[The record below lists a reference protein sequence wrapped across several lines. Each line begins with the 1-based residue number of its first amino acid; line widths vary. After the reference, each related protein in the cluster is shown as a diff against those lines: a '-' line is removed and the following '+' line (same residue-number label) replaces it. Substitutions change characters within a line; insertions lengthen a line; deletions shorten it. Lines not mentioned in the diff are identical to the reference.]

1 MASHSD
7 QPSVQPRQL
16 RPPEP
21 VSIATPL
28 PPSHP
33 TQLFTPAFAA
43 AQLVTGPDPLQHVTI
58 PATQMATI
66 PATSAGV
73 QLVVWAVSHGPS
85 ANLAGSQRREIPFIE
100 QEDILGID
108 PRIRL
113 ETELLPGTCAC
124 SGAQTLART
133 CRAAVLTRSMGELAC
148 VSVSVHCHSCR
159 SDATTAAA
167 LSLTSTSLPLSS
179 ASLSG
184 LGPGNIVHA

>member
-1 MASHSD
+1 MASHSH

-85 ANLAGSQRREIPFIE
+85 ANLAGSQRREIPFID
-100 QEDILGID
+100 QEDVLGID

-113 ETELLPGTCAC
+113 ETVLVAATPWNLCVQRRADPGTHLQSRSADEKHGRAC
-124 SGAQTLART
+124 
-133 CRAAVLTRSMGELAC
+133 MC
-148 VSVSVHCHSCR
+148 VSQR
-159 SDATTAAA
+159 A
-167 LSLTSTSLPLSS
+167 LSLVP
-179 ASLSG
+179 
-184 LGPGNIVHA
+184 